1 LTSIS
6 FHIGEAVVGLSE
18 GELVLDETII
28 SAEWRNIREMRNR
41 RLGETD
47 WICSITDYEVPNKGA
62 WIVYRQALRDITQG
76 TNPFAETVRSLC
88 SAETLRSLCSLASPR
103 PCTDVSS
110 VSPQGRV
117 AGDAASSE
125 VPAVASSEV
134 GDAPSM

>member
-1 LTSIS
+1 M
-6 FHIGEAVVGLSE
+6 
-18 GELVLDETII
+18 LDEGII
-28 SAEWRNIREMRNR
+28 EAEWRNIRTIRNK
-41 RLGETD
+41 RLSETD
-47 WICSITDYEVPNKGA
+47 WICSISDYEVPNKGD
-62 WIVYRQALRDITQG
+62 WIVYRQALRDITKG
-76 TNPFAETVRSLC
+76 PNPF
-88 SAETLRSLCSLASPR
+88 AETLRSLCSLASPR